1 MSDADDWT
9 ADDLAQLAHAADCG
23 SLTARDALTI
33 IVAEL
38 GALVKEYRRV
48 LATLAPSDPQRAG
61 FTEFVLDDIEQ
72 VLSDLRPQPL
82 ASRTA

>member
-9 ADDLAQLAHAADCG
+9 ADDLARLAYAADCG
-23 SLTARDALTI
+23 VLSAREALTI

-38 GALVKEYRRV
+38 GALVHEYRRV
-48 LATLAPSDPQRAG
+48 LSTLAPSDPQRAA

-72 VLSDLRPQPL
+72 VLSDLRP
-82 ASRTA
+82 RTGS